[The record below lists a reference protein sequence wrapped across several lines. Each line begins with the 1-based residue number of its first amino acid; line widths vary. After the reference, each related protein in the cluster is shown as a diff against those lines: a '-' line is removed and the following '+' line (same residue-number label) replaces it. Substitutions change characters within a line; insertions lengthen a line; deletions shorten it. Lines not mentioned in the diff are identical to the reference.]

1 VRLGRRDIGE
11 VIFYFLIAK
20 CSNTREK

>member
-20 CSNTREK
+20 CSNTRDK